1 MSNASIWILGKTGQL
16 AQCFADSFKN
26 ETSATTR
33 FLGRDEIDFE
43 HDLFEQLSEL
53 NEIPDV
59 IINAVAYTAVD
70 KAESEEELAHR
81 VNAEAVSELADFCA
95 LHDIVLMHFSTD
107 YVFNGEKNSPYT
119 EDDECNPLG
128 VYGKTKREG
137 ELAVLECETGIV
149 IRLSWLYSNYGKNF
163 YLTMKNAMASDPSR
177 ELRVVSDQLGCPT
190 DASDVSNSVSTYILK
205 GLNEETEWTFGLF
218 HFTGNEVISWY
229 DFAVRIKNEFGFSNS
244 ILPISTSGYPT
255 AAKRPAYSVLGSVR
269 KLFLVREVKKG

>member
-26 ETSATTR
+26 ETSVSTR
-33 FLGRDEIDFE
+33 FFGRDEIDFE
-43 HDLFEQLSEL
+43 EDLFEQLSEL

-59 IINAVAYTAVD
+59 IVNTVAYTAVD

-95 LHDIVLMHFSTD
+95 LHDIVLIHFSTD

-128 VYGKTKREG
+128 VYGRTKREG
-137 ELAVLECETGIV
+137 ELGVLECETGIV

-177 ELRVVSDQLGCPT
+177 ELRVVNDQLGCPT
-190 DASDVSNSVSTYILK
+190 EASDVSNSVSTYILNC
-205 GLNEETEWTFGLF
+205 LNEKTEWTFGLF

-229 DFAVRIKNEFGFSNS
+229 DFALRIKNENGFSNL
-244 ILPISTSGYPT
+244 IHAIPTSEYPT
-255 AAKRPAYSVLGSVR
+255 PAQRPAYSVLGSSK
-269 KLFLVREVKKG
+269 KLFFARD

>member
-1 MSNASIWILGKTGQL
+1 MSKSAIWILGKTGQL
-16 AQCFADSFKN
+16 ARSFADSLEL
-26 ETSATTR
+26 ETAVSVR
-33 FLGRDEIDFE
+33 FFGRNEIDFVN
-43 HDLFEQLSEL
+43 DLFEQLSEL
-53 NEIPDV
+53 EELPDV

-81 VNAEAVSELADFCA
+81 VNAEAVSELADFCSF
-95 LHDIVLMHFSTD
+95 HDIVLIHFSTD

-128 VYGKTKREG
+128 IYGRTKREG
-137 ELAVLECETGIV
+137 ELAVLECGTGIV

-190 DASDVSNSVSTYILK
+190 EASDVANSVSTYILNC
-205 GLNEETEWTFGLF
+205 LNGKTEWTFGLF

-229 DFAVRIKNEFGFSNS
+229 DFAVRIKNEFGFPNS
-244 ILPISTSGYPT
+244 ILPISTAEYPT
-255 AAKRPAYSVLGSVR
+255 PAKRPGYS
-269 KLFLVREVKKG
+269 KLNSKNPLFASPAKS

>member
-1 MSNASIWILGKTGQL
+1 MANASIWILGKTGQL

-26 ETSATTR
+26 ETSTTTR

-43 HDLFEQLSEL
+43 EDMFEQLSEL

-59 IINAVAYTAVD
+59 IINTVAYTAVD
-70 KAESEEELAHR
+70 KAETEEELAHR
-81 VNAEAVSELADFCA
+81 VNAEAVSELADYCA
-95 LHDIVLMHFSTD
+95 LHDIVLIHFSTD

-128 VYGKTKREG
+128 VYGRTKREG

-163 YLTMKNAMASDPSR
+163 YLTMKNAMASDPTR
-177 ELRVVSDQLGCPT
+177 ELRVVNDQMGCPT
-190 DASDVSNSVSTYILK
+190 DASDVADSVSNYILK
-205 GLNEETEWTFGLF
+205 CLNEQTEWTFGLF

-229 DFAVRIKNEFGFSNS
+229 DFAVRIKNEFGFPNV
-244 ILPISTSGYPT
+244 IHAIPTSEYPT
-255 AAKRPAYSVLGSVR
+255 PAKRPRYS
-269 KLFLVREVKKG
+269 KLNSNNPLFASLDLRS

>member
-16 AQCFADSFKN
+16 AQCFADSFKE
-26 ETSATTR
+26 ETSTSIR
-33 FLGRDEIDFE
+33 FFGRDEVNFE
-43 HDLFEQLSEL
+43 NDLFEQLSDL

-59 IINAVAYTAVD
+59 IINTVAYTAVD
-70 KAESEEELAHR
+70 KAESDEELAHR
-81 VNAEAVSELADFCA
+81 VNAEAVSELSDFCS
-95 LHDIVLMHFSTD
+95 LHDIVLIHFSTD

-190 DASDVSNSVSTYILK
+190 DASDVANSVSNYILK
-205 GLNEETEWTFGLF
+205 CLNEQTEWTFGLF

-229 DFAVRIKNEFGFSNS
+229 DFAVRIKNENGFSNS
-244 ILPISTSGYPT
+244 ILPIKTEEYPT
-255 AAKRPAYSVLGSVR
+255 PARRPGYSVLGSSK
-269 KLFLVREVKKG
+269 KLFFARD

>member
-16 AQCFADSFKN
+16 AQCFADSFAE
-26 ETSATTR
+26 ETSTSIR
-33 FLGRDEIDFE
+33 FFGRDEVDFE
-43 HDLFEQLSEL
+43 NDLFEQLSEL

-59 IINAVAYTAVD
+59 IINTVAYTAVD

-81 VNAEAVSELADFCA
+81 VNAEAVSELSDFCS
-95 LHDIVLMHFSTD
+95 LHDIVLIHFSTD
-107 YVFNGEKNSPYT
+107 YVFSGEKNSPYT

-190 DASDVSNSVSTYILK
+190 NASDVSNSVSNYIMK
-205 GLNEETEWTFGLF
+205 CLNEQTEWTFGLF

-229 DFAVRIKNEFGFSNS
+229 DFAVRIKDENGFSNS
-244 ILPISTSGYPT
+244 ILPISTSEYPT
-255 AAKRPAYSVLGSVR
+255 PAQRPRYSVLGSSK
-269 KLFLVREVKKG
+269 KLFFARD

>member
-1 MSNASIWILGKTGQL
+1 MSNASIWILGKSGQL

-26 ETSATTR
+26 ESSTTVR

-43 HDLFEQLSEL
+43 EDLFEQLSEL

-59 IINAVAYTAVD
+59 IVNTVAYTAVD

-95 LHDIVLMHFSTD
+95 LHDIVLIHFSTD

-119 EDDECNPLG
+119 EDDSCDPLG
-128 VYGKTKREG
+128 VYGKTKHEG

-149 IRLSWLYSNYGKNF
+149 IRLSWLYSNCGKNF
-163 YLTMKNAMASDPSR
+163 YLTMKNAMASDSSR

-190 DASDVSNSVSTYILK
+190 NALDVSNSVSNYILK
-205 GLNEETEWTFGLF
+205 CLNEETEWTFGLF
-218 HFTGNEVISWY
+218 HFTGSEVISWY
-229 DFAVRIKNEFGFSNS
+229 DFAVRIKNEFGFTNS
-244 ILPISTSGYPT
+244 ILPISTSEYPT
-255 AAKRPAYSVLGSVR
+255 PAKRPRYS
-269 KLFLVREVKKG
+269 KLNSNNPLFASLDLRS

>member
-16 AQCFADSFKN
+16 AQCFADSFKE
-26 ETSATTR
+26 ETSTSLR
-33 FLGRDEIDFE
+33 FFGRDEVNFE
-43 HDLFEQLSEL
+43 NDLFEQLSDL

-59 IINAVAYTAVD
+59 IINTVAYTAVD
-70 KAESEEELAHR
+70 KAESDEELAHR
-81 VNAEAVSELADFCA
+81 VNAEAVSELSDFCS
-95 LHDIVLMHFSTD
+95 LHDIVLIHFSTD

-163 YLTMKNAMASDPSR
+163 YLTMKNAMASDQSR
-177 ELRVVSDQLGCPT
+177 ELRVVNDQLGCPT
-190 DASDVSNSVSTYILK
+190 DASDVANSVSNYILK
-205 GLNEETEWTFGLF
+205 CLNEQTEWTFGLF

-229 DFAVRIKNEFGFSNS
+229 DFAVRIKDENGLSNS
-244 ILPISTSGYPT
+244 ILPIKTEEYPT
-255 AAKRPAYSVLGSVR
+255 PARRPGYSVLGSSK
-269 KLFLVREVKKG
+269 KLFFARD

>member
-1 MSNASIWILGKTGQL
+1 MANASIWILGKTGQL

-26 ETSATTR
+26 ETSVSAR
-33 FLGRDEIDFE
+33 FFGRDEIDFE
-43 HDLFEQLSEL
+43 EDLFEQLSEL

-70 KAESEEELAHR
+70 KAETEEELAHR

-95 LHDIVLMHFSTD
+95 LHDIVLIHFSTD

-128 VYGKTKREG
+128 VYGRTKREG
-137 ELAVLECETGIV
+137 ELAVLECATGIV

-163 YLTMKNAMASDPSR
+163 YLTMKNAMASDPLR
-177 ELRVVSDQLGCPT
+177 ELRVVNDQVGCPT
-190 DASDVSNSVSTYILK
+190 NASDVSNSVSNYILK
-205 GLNEETEWTFGLF
+205 CLNEQTEWTFGLF
-218 HFTGNEVISWY
+218 HFTGYEVISWY

-244 ILPISTSGYPT
+244 IVPIKTEEYPT
-255 AAKRPAYSVLGSVR
+255 AARRPGYSVLGSVR
-269 KLFLVREVKKG
+269 KLFFGGNRV

>member
-1 MSNASIWILGKTGQL
+1 LGKTGQL

-26 ETSATTR
+26 ETSVSAR
-33 FLGRDEIDFE
+33 FFGRDEIDFE
-43 HDLFEQLSEL
+43 EDLFEQLSEL

-70 KAESEEELAHR
+70 KAETEEELAHR

-95 LHDIVLMHFSTD
+95 LHDIVLIHFSTD

-128 VYGKTKREG
+128 VYGRTKREG
-137 ELAVLECETGIV
+137 ELAVLECANGIV

-163 YLTMKNAMASDPSR
+163 YLTMKNAMASDPLR
-177 ELRVVSDQLGCPT
+177 ELRVVNDQVGCPT
-190 DASDVSNSVSTYILK
+190 DASDVSNSVSNYILK
-205 GLNEETEWTFGLF
+205 CVNEQTEWTFGLF
-218 HFTGNEVISWY
+218 HFTGHEVISWY

-244 ILPISTSGYPT
+244 IVPIKTEEYPT
-255 AAKRPAYSVLGSVR
+255 AARRPGYSVLGSVR
-269 KLFLVREVKKG
+269 KLFFGGNRV

>member
-16 AQCFADSFKN
+16 AQCFADSFKE
-26 ETSATTR
+26 ETSASIR
-33 FLGRDEIDFE
+33 FFGRDEIDFE
-43 HDLFEQLSEL
+43 NDLFEQLSEL

-59 IINAVAYTAVD
+59 IINTVAYTAVD

-81 VNAEAVSELADFCA
+81 VNAEAVSELADFCS
-95 LHDIVLMHFSTD
+95 LHDVVLIHFSTD

-128 VYGKTKREG
+128 VYGRTKREG

-163 YLTMKNAMASDPSR
+163 YLTMKNTMASDPSR
-177 ELRVVSDQLGCPT
+177 ELSVVNDQVGCPT
-190 DASDVSNSVSTYILK
+190 NASDVASSVSTYIVNCV
-205 GLNEETEWTFGLF
+205 NEKTEWTFGLF

-229 DFAVRIKNEFGFSNS
+229 DFAERIKNENGFSNV
-244 ILPISTSGYPT
+244 IHAIPTSEYPT
-255 AAKRPAYSVLGSVR
+255 PAKRPRYS
-269 KLFLVREVKKG
+269 KLNSKYPLFTPLTLRS

>member
-1 MSNASIWILGKTGQL
+1 
-16 AQCFADSFKN
+16 
-26 ETSATTR
+26 
-33 FLGRDEIDFE
+33 
-43 HDLFEQLSEL
+43 
-53 NEIPDV
+53 
-59 IINAVAYTAVD
+59 
-70 KAESEEELAHR
+70 
-81 VNAEAVSELADFCA
+81 
-95 LHDIVLMHFSTD
+95 VLMHFSTD

-190 DASDVSNSVSTYILK
+190 NALDVSNSVSTYIINC
-205 GLNEETEWTFGLF
+205 LNEETEWTFGLF

-229 DFAVRIKNEFGFSNS
+229 DFAVRIKNELGFQNV
-244 ILPISTSGYPT
+244 IHAIPTSEYPT
-255 AAKRPAYSVLGSVR
+255 PAKRPRYS
-269 KLFLVREVKKG
+269 KLNSNNPLFASTARS